1 MIEADYQLR
10 VYTLEHVVHAPGWV
24 KRTVPV
30 LQYFVLENNLSVMTG
45 RKKGNVYDNDDNAK
59 EKGGT

>member
-1 MIEADYQLR
+1 
-10 VYTLEHVVHAPGWV
+10 VVHAPEWV

-30 LQYFVLENNLSVMTG
+30 LHYFVLENKLSVMTG